1 MTAMTWVGAIV
12 DHPLDNAIMTG
23 MTSSECA
30 RIGRIPP
37 GSVLFAAPPDDD
49 ICRSY
54 FLYRAT
60 DQNAASDVRSYT
72 NLIQHERV
80 AEFWKRIG
88 NALLLWLIVTAAVV
102 CSVALLR
109 RFSQG
114 LCITRSPVSSR
125 GLYAQ

>member
-1 MTAMTWVGAIV
+1 MQEEALAVGAHVSRNERRRHERQARWLYAVVVSMLFMTAMTWVGAIV

-60 DQNAASDVRSYT
+60 DQNAASD
-72 NLIQHERV
+72 
-80 AEFWKRIG
+80 
-88 NALLLWLIVTAAVV
+88 IVPT
-102 CSVALLR
+102 
-109 RFSQG
+109 Q
-114 LCITRSPVSSR
+114 T
-125 GLYAQ
+125 